1 MIKGKDVQRIMVPPT
16 PIYRIIY
23 FEKQSKHI
31 ECIYT
36 VWRNADKKILYG
48 KISAELNF
56 FFPNPLG
63 SELRKHICLTVA
75 PQLVPH

>member
-36 VWRNADKKILYG
+36 VWRNADKKKELLGG
-48 KISAELNF
+48 KI
-56 FFPNPLG
+56 
-63 SELRKHICLTVA
+63 I
-75 PQLVPH
+75 